1 MFLQLLGINTTL
13 FLCIF
18 AVFFVVFVFIVNAL
32 NEAKILKTFLQFIPP
47 PSIHVTSIYGK
58 FENFQISVACEKV
71 NASFS
76 TVLIILKRLPIKY
89 A

>member
-47 PSIHVTSIYGK
+47 SIHVTSIYGQ

>member
-1 MFLQLLGINTTL
+1 M
-13 FLCIF
+13 
-18 AVFFVVFVFIVNAL
+18 FFVVFVFIVNAL

-47 PSIHVTSIYGK
+47 SIHVTSTGIYGK

>member
-18 AVFFVVFVFIVNAL
+18 SVFFVVFVFIVNAL
-32 NEAKILKTFLQFIPP
+32 NEAKILKTFLQFVP